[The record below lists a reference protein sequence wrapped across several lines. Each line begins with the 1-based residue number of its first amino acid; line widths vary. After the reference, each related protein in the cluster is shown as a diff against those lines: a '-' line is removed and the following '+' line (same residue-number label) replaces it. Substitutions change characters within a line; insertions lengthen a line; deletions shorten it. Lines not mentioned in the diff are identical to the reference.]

1 MLLKH
6 SGFSHPSLLADK
18 AEVPSTGALVPV
30 TTALGLGTPIPLP
43 HGWASQP
50 AESSPGPLCGRPAS
64 LTNTWNSDHLHSSD
78 RNICNYTAI
87 PGETS
92 PRVTNSEHSHRISP
106 IRMRVPQKGPQPKFT
121 ERRPLEMAL
130 PVAQGHCH

>member
-6 SGFSHPSLLADK
+6 SGFSHPNLLADK
-18 AEVPSTGALVPV
+18 A
-30 TTALGLGTPIPLP
+30 GTL
-43 HGWASQP
+43 HRG
-50 AESSPGPLCGRPAS
+50 PGPSHRSIGVWEHPSLCHTDGPANQTSHPRDLSVGVLPVS
-64 LTNTWNSDHLHSSD
+64 LTRGILTTSTQVT
-78 RNICNYTAI
+78 NIYNHTAI

-92 PRVTNSEHSHRISP
+92 PRVTNSEHSHRIYP
-106 IRMRVPQKGPQPKFT
+106 VRMRVPQKGPQPKFT